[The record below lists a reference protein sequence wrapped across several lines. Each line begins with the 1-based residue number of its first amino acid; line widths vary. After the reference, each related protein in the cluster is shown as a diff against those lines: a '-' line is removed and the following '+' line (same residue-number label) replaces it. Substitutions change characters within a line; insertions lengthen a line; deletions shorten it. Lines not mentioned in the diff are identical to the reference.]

1 MRFALALH
9 KLATDYLPPATDSNV
24 STSPPARPA
33 LPPSCTSFPI
43 ALSGSVAFLA
53 TLYALRFV
61 QAEPIAAALW
71 ALCAYALPIV
81 IFELVLLRTYARA
94 TTGLDYAASNTI
106 NWRRV
111 SAKLVGLYGTF
122 AILAALYWMIPEY
135 HKDFYRPCWEMLRL
149 VAPYLC
155 VAAAPYFAW
164 VDARQ
169 REPKDAYYQ
178 AGAALLGQWSEL
190 DRATLW
196 QYILGW
202 LVKGFFVPLMF
213 VNVVHTVAFVRG
225 AQIEVVFTHF
235 IDTFNFTWELLF
247 LVDTALAAVGYAL
260 TLRVLDAHIRST
272 EPTVSGWA
280 AALICYE
287 PFWTFFYGAFFTYN
301 ADEYYWGH
309 WLQDSPALYLI
320 WGVTI
325 LLLLLLYMLSHT
337 AFGIRFSNLTHRG
350 IITNG
355 LYRYSKHPAYVAKN
369 ALWWLVAVPFVV
381 NHGVADAVRDC
392 LMLGVVNLIYYA
404 RARTE
409 ERHLSRD
416 PIYVQY
422 ALAMNERS
430 LFAPLARVFPAL
442 RYRAPPP
449 STPRGEN

>member
-1 MRFALALH
+1 
-9 KLATDYLPPATDSNV
+9 LPT
-24 STSPPARPA
+24 
-33 LPPSCTSFPI
+33 SCTSFPI
-43 ALSGSVAFLA
+43 ALSGAIAFTAALF
-53 TLYALRFV
+53 TLQFTSL
-61 QAEPIAAALW
+61 EPITAALW
-71 ALCAYALPIV
+71 TLCAYALPIV
-81 IFELVLLRTYARA
+81 LLETLLTRTYART
-94 TTGLDYAASNTI
+94 TTGLDFTASNI
-106 NWRRV
+106 SWRRV
-111 SAKLVGLYGTF
+111 SVKLFGLYGTF
-122 AILAALYWMIPEY
+122 ALLAALYWMIPEY
-135 HKDFYRPCWEMLRL
+135 HKDYYRPCWEMLRL
-149 VAPYLC
+149 VVPYLC

-164 VDARQ
+164 VDAYQ
-169 REPKDAYYQ
+169 RAPEDAYYQ
-178 AGAALLGQWSEL
+178 AGRALLGEWSEL

-213 VNVVHTVAFVRG
+213 VNVVHTVAYVRA
-225 AQIEVVFTHF
+225 AQLDVLLTHF
-235 IDTFNFTWELLF
+235 IDTFNFSWELLF

-260 TLRVLDAHIRST
+260 TLRVFDAHIRST

-280 AALICYE
+280 AALICYD
-287 PFWTFFYGAFFTYN
+287 PFWTFFYGAYFTYN
-301 ADEYYWGH
+301 ADEFYWGH
-309 WLQDSPALYLI
+309 WLQGSPILYTA
-320 WGVTI
+320 WGTTI

-381 NHGVADAVRDC
+381 THGVADAARDC

-409 ERHLSRD
+409 ERHLSSD

-430 LFAPLARVFPAL
+430 LFAPLARVFPVL
-442 RYRAPPP
+442 RYRAPLQPP
-449 STPRGEN
+449 ALPATP